1 MVEVDNWLWLFNVV
15 RYFILM
21 WLHKKDKIDFKRRS
35 LGVYNISIIFPL
47 FISLCCKNMITLT
60 RNKFCAKV

>member
-35 LGVYNISIIFPL
+35 FDVYNSSIIFPS
-47 FISLCCKNMITLT
+47 FISFCYKNMIILKRKT
-60 RNKFCAKV
+60 F